1 MVSVP
6 DIRYLYHHLFYILS
20 FHSSFYCS
28 LVTIYLTPLFIL
40 PPYYIFTINHITY
53 SQSLLSHSTES
64 KSYIYLYFILL
75 LILFPI
81 VISTYNRSVFPLQY
95 SRFYCTQLR
104 LYLLTI
110 AYHTCVSLGKLLLVV
125 HNHALQVY
133 KLGCSCEYTSVLYPR
148 NYPAKVNT

>member
-6 DIRYLYHHLFYILS
+6 DIRYLYHHLFHILS

-28 LVTIYLTPLFIL
+28 LTTIYLSPLFISPL
-40 PPYYIFTINHITY
+40 YCIFTITHTTY

-64 KSYIYLYFILL
+64 KSYIYLYFIFL
-75 LILFPI
+75 LILFPR

-95 SRFYCTQLR
+95 SHFYHTRLR

-110 AYHTCVSLGKLLLVV
+110 KHRVGGGPVRPQKKNLTSS
-125 HNHALQVY
+125 
-133 KLGCSCEYTSVLYPR
+133 KLGLFLGRKAQEAFGKHVHR
-148 NYPAKVNT
+148 NPSIQL

>member
-28 LVTIYLTPLFIL
+28 LVTIYLTPLFIS
-40 PPYYIFTINHITY
+40 PPYYIFTITRTTY

-95 SRFYCTQLR
+95 SRFYRTRLR

-110 AYHTCVSLGKLLLVV
+110 YHMNDEECLSQPLTRIRQ
-125 HNHALQVY
+125 HM
-133 KLGCSCEYTSVLYPR
+133 YTHQ
-148 NYPAKVNT
+148 